1 MDKPR
6 EIPGVAVPKNHAT
19 TAQVAEV
26 VARATVL
33 GLDWVEL
40 CKKAGIERATAFR
53 LKAGKASIA
62 SLRSVEEVLVKLEA
76 KAPKP
81 VVGSRSEA
89 PVTEWAEL
97 GARLRELDPVRFA
110 EMLNGLR
117 LLVDAKEQEK
127 NAFSMFLRPNPD
139 RTR

>member
-19 TAQVAEV
+19 VAQVAEV
-26 VARATVL
+26 VARAAAI
-33 GLDWVEL
+33 GLDWVDL
-40 CKKAGIERATAFR
+40 CKRAGIERATAFR
-53 LKAGKASIA
+53 LKAGRASIG
-62 SLRSVEEVLVKLEA
+62 SLRSVEEFLVKLEA
-76 KAPKP
+76 KAPKQL
-81 VVGSRSEA
+81 VGSSAAA
-89 PVTEWAEL
+89 PITEWAEL
-97 GARLRELDPVRFA
+97 GARLRELDPNRFG

-139 RTR
+139 RPR